1 MKGEGDTAVRNVGQ
15 HLSSDVAS
23 LRRIHEFSIA
33 PMWTTQNWSYFNR
46 L

>member
-1 MKGEGDTAVRNVGQ
+1 MKDEGDTALRNVGQ

-23 LRRIHEFSIA
+23 LRRIREFSIA
-33 PMWTTQNWSYFNR
+33 PTWKPQNWSYFNR